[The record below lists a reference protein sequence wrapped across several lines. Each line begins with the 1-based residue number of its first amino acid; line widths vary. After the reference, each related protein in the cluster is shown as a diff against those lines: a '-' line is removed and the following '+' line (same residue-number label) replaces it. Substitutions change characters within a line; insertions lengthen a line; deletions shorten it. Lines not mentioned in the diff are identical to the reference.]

1 MVGVALSLG
10 VFLWMAGSAAHQHW
24 FRVDY
29 GTRGI
34 IQLAR
39 SPQFDAPMQMLSIL
53 GERSALIPLIVLTSL
68 LLWRL
73 YRPRWALALP
83 VIMAGTGWL
92 QLVAKW
98 AVNRPRPNLA
108 AWGFPSGHVL
118 SLVVFFGIVAYL
130 LYTSPLGRTWRYLG
144 GTVGAVTV
152 PAVAFSRL
160 YLDAHWL
167 SDVVAGFLLGLAY
180 LLFTIWLGE
189 CLRHRRL
196 RRAVVPLTPPE
207 WAADVVD
214 SLAGDQATTP
224 A

>member
-1 MVGVALSLG
+1 MVGAALSFG
-10 VFLWMAGSAAHQHW
+10 VFLSLAGFAAQQHW
-24 FRVDY
+24 FDIDR
-29 GTRGI
+29 GARKIIEHTRNMR
-34 IQLAR
+34 L
-39 SPQFDAPMQMLSIL
+39 DAPMQTLSFL
-53 GERSALIPLIVLTSL
+53 GERSALIPLITLTSL
-68 LLWRL
+68 LLWRS
-73 YRPRWALALP
+73 RRRWALAVP
-83 VIMAGTGWL
+83 AIMTGTGGL

-118 SLVVFFGIVAYL
+118 SLVVFFGLVAYL

-180 LLFTIWLGE
+180 LLFTIWLVE

-196 RRAVVPLTPPE
+196 RRAVVPLTSPE
-207 WAADVVD
+207 WATDVVD